1 MTIVKNF
8 FVFLVLLLLIS
19 CEDTRP
25 DCVCAK
31 NEVKVT
37 NLQSSDGRDA
47 VFVSKQK
54 LTLNRKPFTGK
65 IIDCYENKI
74 RFRGSCKDG
83 YLNGPGRIYSDDV
96 TLINFKRGL
105 LHGEWKNYSHDS
117 SLIVKGHFK
126 NHKQHGPICNYRNG
140 LLWQKGTYINDN
152 MEGPYYIYK
161 KDGTVKTVIEFKK
174 GIVKNCIG
182 DCDEFNIGDDDYM
195 MGYMVNYR

>member
-25 DCVCAK
+25 DCVCGK
-31 NEVKVT
+31 KEVKVT
-37 NLQSSDGRDA
+37 NLQSSDDRNA

-65 IIDCYENKI
+65 IIDCYENKWK
-74 RFRGSCKDG
+74 S
-83 YLNGPGRIYSDDV
+83 YS
-96 TLINFKRGL
+96 R
-105 LHGEWKNYSHDS
+105 DS

-140 LLWQKGTYINDN
+140 LLWQKGTYINDHL
-152 MEGPYYIYK
+152 EGPYYIYK
-161 KDGTVKTVIEFKK
+161 KDGSVKTVIEFKK

-182 DCDEFNIGDDDYM
+182 DCDEFNKGDDDYM